1 MEIPKSINQ
10 AVMGIWATI
19 ALSAIGS
26 LINKWLGSI
35 SMGEFVFTVFLYALV
50 CILPY
55 KISKGSNPARY
66 VYLIFFIIT
75 ILLMLAGMGEEIP
88 KLDFVLSIILIPVEI
103 FIIYRLFQKESSVWF
118 S

>member
-1 MEIPKSINQ
+1 MDRPESINQ

-19 ALSAIGS
+19 AVSAIGS

-35 SMGEFVFTVFLYALV
+35 SMGEFVFTIFLYAFV

-55 KISKGSNPARY
+55 KISKGSNAARY

-75 ILLMLAGMGEEIP
+75 ILFMLAGMGEEIP
-88 KLDFVLSIILIPVEI
+88 KLDFILSIILIPVEI
-103 FIIYRLFQKESSVWF
+103 FIIYRLFQKESSAWF